1 MYNCRIA
8 VEDGHDNNSSELGP
22 ISNLDNVGPWS
33 P

>member
-22 ISNLDNVGPWS
+22 ISN
-33 P
+33 